1 MYMKGRVQSDANEGE
16 DTHLPLVI
24 HSGNRDHNN
33 SWKNKFIA
41 GVAAF
46 FPKYAPEHRI

>member
-1 MYMKGRVQSDANEGE
+1 MYIKGRVQSDANEGRRYAF
-16 DTHLPLVI
+16 TLGYTL
-24 HSGNRDHNN
+24 GNRDHNN
-33 SWKNKFIA
+33 SLKNKFIA